1 MMAET
6 LGMMRTA
13 GTVGPPNIRR
23 FPRVRPRRACLM
35 LPEMIQQPPAPGLVL
50 GGVPGGTDHLVHPK
64 ALLAPC
70 APAPQ
75 RRLSPMALVTALS
88 SVTQLPAHLRWI
100 RPPPPSPAPAAVG
113 SPGRPVP
120 AAFPEQMA
128 AAWGER
134 RRLSASFL
142 SCTHSVIPGGSGSG
156 GRCRWGQRW
165 PYISHGFSELSPRGQ
180 ATQED

>member
-1 MMAET
+1 
-6 LGMMRTA
+6 MRTA
-13 GTVGPPNIRR
+13 GIVGPPNIRML
-23 FPRVRPRRACLM
+23 PGVRPRRACLTLLGM
-35 LPEMIQQPPAPGLVL
+35 LQQPPIPGLVP
-50 GGVPGGTDHLVHPK
+50 GGVPGGTGLLVHPGTS
-64 ALLAPC
+64 LLRVLQP
-70 APAPQ
+70 
-75 RRLSPMALVTALS
+75 RRLSPMALVPALS

-100 RPPPPSPAPAAVG
+100 RPPPPSPATAAVG
-113 SPGRPVP
+113 SPGRAVP

-128 AAWGER
+128 AAWGGR

-165 PYISHGFSELSPRGQ
+165 PYILHGFSELSPRGQ